1 MHIVYNRT
9 IENIHTCMHAHT
21 DDRHIDRRI
30 RREEQTSTK
39 HKHTRGLLLTRTSQS
54 HTCFSFRADG
64 CPKAAGRLRELDV
77 LPHEGSGAT
86 PEMPCSG
93 TRHRHQRQSTW
104 QVGKLIIMKMTI
116 IIVIIIL
123 AITIIIIVVVV
134 VVVAQPKPEMT
145 SQKRL
150 SPTG

>member
-39 HKHTRGLLLTRTSQS
+39 HKHTRGLLTRTSQS

-77 LPHEGSGAT
+77 LPHEG
-86 PEMPCSG
+86 PEQLQRCPAQGPG
-93 TRHRHQRQSTW
+93 TAIRGRSTW
-104 QVGKLIIMKMTI
+104 QVGKLIIMNMTI

-134 VVVAQPKPEMT
+134 VVAQPKPEMT

-150 SPTG
+150 SPSG